1 MDSES
6 INPKIAALLNL
17 FVWGLGYI
25 YVGKVFKGTWS
36 FFIFAL
42 VWGFYLIEVLIVGFG
57 FSLLIDILIGYL
69 VSGLW
74 FAYDGY
80 NVAVK
85 AKERY

>member
-6 INPKIAALLNL
+6 INPKIAAILNL
-17 FVWGLGYI
+17 LVWGLGYI

-42 VWGFYLIEVLIVGFG
+42 VWGFYLIEVLIVGFS
-57 FSLLIDILIGYL
+57 FSLLIGILIGYF

-80 NVAVK
+80 NVAIR